1 MGSMLTGVVVF
12 VLGATAA
19 LVARLDI
26 AALLALVV
34 VAGCAA
40 DDGKTGAASPSP
52 AGAPRAA
59 AGGSQIVTMKTSLG
73 ELEIELYPDKAPIT
87 VKNFLDY
94 VQAKHYDGTIFHRVI
109 PAFMI
114 QGGGFSPDMKQKS
127 TNAPIK
133 NEAGNGLKNVP
144 GTLAMART
152 GIVDSATA
160 QFFIN
165 TKENTFLDHRDESPS
180 GFGYAVFGK
189 VTKGM
194 DVVKK
199 IEGVATETKGPHQ
212 NVPVTPV
219 VIESIR
225 LGP

>member
-1 MGSMLTGVVVF
+1 MGSMLTGIV
-12 VLGATAA
+12 VLGLGAMAVVST
-19 LVARLDI
+19 RLDV
-26 AALLALVV
+26 AALLALMV

-40 DDGKTGAASPSP
+40 DDSKTGAPGPSP
-52 AGAPRAA
+52 AGAARAA
-59 AGGSQIVTMKTSLG
+59 GASPTVTMKTSLG
-73 ELEIELYPDKAPIT
+73 EIEIELYADKAPIT

-94 VQAKHYDGTIFHRVI
+94 VQAKYYDGTIFHRVI

-114 QGGGFSPDMKQKS
+114 QGGGFSPDMQQKS

-152 GIVDSATA
+152 GVVDSATA

-189 VTKGM
+189 VSKGL

-199 IEGVATETKGPHQ
+199 IEGVATANKGPHQ

-219 VIESIR
+219 VIESVR